1 MYVSKLLLSSALAW
15 LIALAPNV
23 VRAESGADPLSLYVQ
38 AGIDPSQHAQIT
50 ELGTQLEQTNIG
62 RSHEI
67 LDLINNLRQLSL
79 QPDLDEKKILSTQ
92 NRINDLQA
100 AMAIDRLKLNMKIRR
115 LLTPEQRTKLVSLIK
130 VQRATPS
137 TPAH

>member
-1 MYVSKLLLSSALAW
+1 
-15 LIALAPNV
+15 
-23 VRAESGADPLSLYVQ
+23 VRAESGADPLSIYVQ

-67 LDLINNLRQLSL
+67 LDLIKNLRQLSL

-100 AMAIDRLKLNMKIRR
+100 AMSIDRLKLNMKIRR
-115 LLTPEQRTKLVSLIK
+115 LLTPDQRTKLVSLIK
-130 VQRATPS
+130 IQRATPS
-137 TPAH
+137 PPGP